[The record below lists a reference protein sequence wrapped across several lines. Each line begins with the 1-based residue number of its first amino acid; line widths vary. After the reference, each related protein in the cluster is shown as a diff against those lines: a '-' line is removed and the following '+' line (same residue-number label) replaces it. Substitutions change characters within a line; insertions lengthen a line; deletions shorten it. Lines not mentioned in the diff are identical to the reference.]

1 MHGCNGSLELS
12 TLGGVSSTKW
22 KRVVLLAAAWLIST
36 FCCADDW
43 ELGGAG
49 GFGFYHYAN
58 ISAPAGSAG
67 VALGSRLT
75 LAGVAGKDFPHHLG
89 GEFRFTY
96 QDGDAELISG
106 RQRTTRDGYSEG
118 THVDLLVYPSQRASH
133 LKPFLSLGT
142 GFKYYK
148 ATAPAAGLPLA
159 NFSALN
165 VASQAEPLITL
176 GGGIK
181 YAFRRHWL
189 LRLDFRDYT
198 TPYPGNLITLAPG
211 AKLNGWVHSFVFLVG
226 VSHAFGGR

>member
-1 MHGCNGSLELS
+1 
-12 TLGGVSSTKW
+12 
-22 KRVVLLAAAWLIST
+22 VVLLAAAWLIST

-118 THVDLLVYPSQRASH
+118 AHVDLLVYPSQRASH

-148 ATAPAAGLPLA
+148 ATAPAAGLPLP

-181 YAFRRHWL
+181 YAFR
-189 LRLDFRDYT
+189 
-198 TPYPGNLITLAPG
+198 PPLA
-211 AKLNGWVHSFVFLVG
+211 VT
-226 VSHAFGGR
+226 FGLP